1 MARTP
6 RTPPPAQQQL
16 IDRLRELLVDEP
28 VTREVSMFGGHCVMV
43 SEKIAVSAGRDG
55 SLLVR
60 VSPDRHDELMALPGA
75 IRAEMGAGRDMRPG
89 WITVEP
95 SSIATDDQVAGWLA
109 PAPEYNRSVTGGT
122 P

>member
-43 SEKIAVSAGRDG
+43 SEKIAVSAGRVTAREG
-55 SLLVR
+55 
-60 VSPDRHDELMALPGA
+60 LP
-75 IRAEMGAGRDMRPG
+75 RP
-89 WITVEP
+89 
-95 SSIATDDQVAGWLA
+95 A
-109 PAPEYNRSVTGGT
+109 R
-122 P
+122 